1 MAEILI
7 VDDSPTVGSTVQW
20 ILHNQG
26 HSVQVVRDG
35 LAALSA
41 LAGCIPDL
49 ILLDIRL
56 PHVDGVKL
64 CEMIRNHSRLAHV
77 PIVMLSGLSNEES
90 IQGAYAAG
98 ANDYMVK
105 PINDAVLLGV
115 INEQLGARSAH
126 LSE

>member
-1 MAEILI
+1 MALILV

-26 HSVQVVRDG
+26 HRVQVVRDG

-41 LAGCIPDL
+41 LSLKVPDL

-56 PHVDGVKL
+56 PNIDGVKL
-64 CEMIRNHSRLAHV
+64 CGMIRSNSRLAKV
-77 PIVMLSGLSNEES
+77 PIVMLSGFSGEDS
-90 IQGAYAAG
+90 IQRAFEAG

-105 PINDAVLLGV
+105 PVHDDTLLRIV
-115 INEQLGARSAH
+115 NEQLVRDPAV
-126 LSE
+126 